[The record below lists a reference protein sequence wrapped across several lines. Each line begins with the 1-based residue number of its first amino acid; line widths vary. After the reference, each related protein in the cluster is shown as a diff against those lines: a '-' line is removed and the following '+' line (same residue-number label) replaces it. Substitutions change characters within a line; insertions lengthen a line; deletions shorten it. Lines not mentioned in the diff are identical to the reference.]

1 MINSLGFGLRTT
13 IVVNISLVMFIA
25 MLLTGFVVI
34 TTAQKTIYDNKVQSA
49 QTIVKSLQHIIVP
62 SFTLP
67 SDSSSSPDKVLEE
80 FSGTQGLESIVV
92 VDPSLNVLTLLN
104 QKKYDI
110 QISKDFLQE
119 VLRVG
124 RMLTEIKSIEG
135 GKYMAVGAP
144 LFKDQMSLGAVGI
157 LLPLS
162 GIESSIAQ
170 FQKTVMV
177 FAISTALVFIV
188 LGSFLLTRYLVKP
201 LEKLIKATED
211 ISEGYVPKHL
221 EASSSNEIGTLSV
234 SLSRMSDKL
243 REDKEKI
250 NIYIQSLEKSN
261 RKLKRAQ
268 DEVIRSE
275 KLASVGRLAA
285 GVAHEIGNPIGIILG
300 YIEILRQD
308 YSNTK
313 KDNESLERLEK
324 EVMRIDTIIRELLSF
339 SRPNTINLQPLQAN
353 EVIKE
358 ATSIIGHQKGFR
370 GINLELNL
378 QSTLPPIMGD
388 EGLLQQVLINLFINA
403 MDAMPDGG
411 ILSVSSEYRTEK
423 NHGPL
428 DYTLPQD
435 GITIQVSDSGSGINK
450 NHINKIFDPFFTT
463 KSPGKGTGLGLSV
476 CHRIIESLGGII
488 TVQSIFGKGTTFT
501 IILPTTQKKKDTIKK
516 TA

>member
-1 MINSLGFGLRTT
+1 MNRFGFGLRTT
-13 IVVNISLVMFIA
+13 IVVNISLVMLIT
-25 MLLTGFVVI
+25 MLLIGFVVI
-34 TTAQKTIYDNKVQSA
+34 TIAQKTIYDNKVQAA
-49 QTIVKSLQHIIVP
+49 QTIVRSLQHLIVS

-67 SDSSSSPDKVLEE
+67 SDSSSSPDKIIEE
-80 FSGTQGLESIVV
+80 FSDTQGLESIVV
-92 VDPSLNVLTLLN
+92 VDPSLNVLTLL
-104 QKKYDI
+104 KKNTSDTHI
-110 QISKDFLQE
+110 PKDYLRE
-119 VLRVG
+119 VLLAG
-124 RMLTEIKSIEG
+124 RMITEIKSIKG
-135 GKYMAVGAP
+135 SKYIAIGAP
-144 LFKDQMSLGAVGI
+144 LSNDQSSLGAVGI

-162 GIESSIAQ
+162 EIESSIAQ
-170 FQKTVMV
+170 FQKTVML

-221 EASSSNEIGTLSV
+221 EATSSNEIGTLSV
-234 SLSRMSDKL
+234 SLARMSDKL

-250 NIYIQSLEKSN
+250 NTYIKSLEESN
-261 RKLKRAQ
+261 RKLKLAQ

-308 YSNTK
+308 MSNTQ
-313 KDNESLERLEK
+313 KDSESLKRLEK

-339 SRPNTINLQPLQAN
+339 SRPNTISLQPIQAN
-353 EVIKE
+353 AVIRE
-358 ATSIIGHQKGFR
+358 AASIITHQKGFR
-370 GINLELNL
+370 GIHLELNL
-378 QSTLPPIMGD
+378 DDSLPLIMGD
-388 EGLLQQVLINLFINA
+388 EGFFQQVLINLFINA

-411 ILSVSSEYRTEK
+411 TLSVTSEHRTVC

-428 DYTLPQD
+428 DYTLPKD
-435 GITIQVSDSGSGINK
+435 GITILVSDTGSGIDQK
-450 NHINKIFDPFFTT
+450 NLNKIFDPFFTT
-463 KSPGKGTGLGLSV
+463 KNPGKGTGLGLSV

-488 TVQSIFGKGTTFT
+488 TVQSVPGKGTTFT
-501 IILPTTQKKKDTIKK
+501 IILPTTQENKNTISK